1 MLTRGAIQQ
10 MVNNNA
16 SIKPR
21 LQILDIKKIVTKEQ
35 GTRFRLVLSDGD
47 FYMQGM
53 MSSQMQHLVDNGSM
67 QKFTVIHITEFVC
80 NTIKNKKIC
89 VIINADVV
97 EQRQQGIGKPRN
109 ATSAPSGVSGGMN
122 HNQHQN
128 RPAPPQNQQSSWNQ
142 QRNNNQGSSN
152 TYSNNRGGGYGGS
165 NTGNN
170 NRGGYGGGMNRG
182 GGGASSNAN
191 IQPVSSLNPY
201 QSGWKIKVRCT
212 KKDNMRHYHNQ
223 KGDGKL
229 FGMDFL
235 DAEGTEIRAV
245 CFNEAADKF
254 FPVIE
259 KDCVYLISRGQVR
272 LARKGFSHITNDYS
286 ITLNA
291 DSEVVQVHDAQSE
304 IMGTKYKFVEIANIE
319 QIEPRQ
325 FVDVIG
331 VVVDV
336 GAMTTIM
343 SQKTQREMKRRNLK
357 LADRT
362 AKIDVTLWNQDAEDF
377 DESKLQHNAIV
388 AFKGC
393 KVSDF
398 GGRSLS
404 ASGLIAINPDRP
416 EATQLLQWL
425 NNQGGSVGAVRELS
439 SGQGGGAPAPRRTF
453 AEAKSLK
460 LGETAP
466 SMGGSGKPD
475 YFSTVAT
482 ITSISQS
489 DDKRPWYEANP
500 DENATEAKNAKV
512 TPMGDGKWRCEK
524 NGKVYSGY
532 TPRYIL
538 RFCATDFTGNIW
550 LTAFNE
556 SAEKLL
562 GCPATEA
569 ERLLAEDH
577 EAYQKLFKDI
587 QFKKFVFKIK
597 AKADVWE
604 DQQRVRY
611 DCIGVEPA
619 NPAQEAEVLMEKIE
633 KLKMAAGGHGGQG
646 NVGHVGGGGN
656 AW

>member
-1 MLTRGAIQQ
+1 MLSRGSIQQ
-10 MVNNNA
+10 MVNNNQGI
-16 SIKPR
+16 SPR
-21 LQILDIKKIVTKEQ
+21 VQILDIKKIVTKEQ

-53 MSSQMQHLVDNGSM
+53 MSSQVQGLVESGQIN
-67 QKFTVIHITEFVC
+67 KFTVIHIKEFVC
-80 NTIKNKKIC
+80 NEIKNKKIC

-97 EQRQQGIGKPRN
+97 EQRSSGIGKPRN
-109 ATSAPSGVSGGMN
+109 AMTAAPGGGMGG
-122 HNQHQN
+122 NQQQN
-128 RPAPPQNQQSSWNQ
+128 RPAPPQNQQGGWNQ
-142 QRNNNQGSSN
+142 QRQQ
-152 TYSNNRGGGYGGS
+152 GGYGG
-165 NTGNN
+165 GNA
-170 NRGGYGGGMNRG
+170 NRGGYGGNNQGRYGGGGMGGGMNRG
-182 GGGASSNAN
+182 MGGGDSN

-235 DAEGTEIRAV
+235 DKEGTEIRAV

-254 FPVIE
+254 YSIIE

-291 DSEVVQVHDAQSE
+291 DSEVVQVNEAQSE
-304 IMGTKYKFVEIANIE
+304 IMGQKYKFVEIAQIE
-319 QIEPRQ
+319 QIEPKA

-336 GAMTTIM
+336 GPIATIM
-343 SQKTQREMKRRNLK
+343 SQRTQKEMKRRNLK
-357 LADRT
+357 VADRS

-377 DESKLQHNAIV
+377 DESKLQSNAVV

-404 ASGLIAINPDRP
+404 ASGLISINPDRQ
-416 EATQLLQWL
+416 ETRQLLQWL
-425 NNQGGSVGAVRELS
+425 SSQGGNVGQVRELS
-439 SGQGGGAPAPRRTF
+439 SGGGGGVSGNAPRRTF
-453 AEAKSLK
+453 AEAKALK
-460 LGETAP
+460 LGENAQGA
-466 SMGGSGKPD
+466 MGGMGGGGANKAD
-475 YFSTVAT
+475 YFTAVAT
-482 ITSISQS
+482 ITTISQS

-500 DENATEAKNAKV
+500 DENATEARNAKV

-524 NGKVYSGY
+524 NGKVYNEY

-562 GCPATEA
+562 GCPAKEA
-569 ERLLAEDH
+569 ERLLNEDH
-577 EAYQKLFKDI
+577 EAYQKLFKDV
-587 QFKKFVFKIK
+587 QFRKYVFKVK

-619 NPAQEAEVLMEKIE
+619 NPAVEAEKLFEKIE
-633 KLKMAAGGHGGQG
+633 AMRAAAGGG
-646 NVGHVGGGGN
+646 NGY
-656 AW
+656 

>member
-10 MVNNNA
+10 MMNNN
-16 SIKPR
+16 STISPR

-47 FYMQGM
+47 LYMQGM
-53 MSSQMQHLVDNGSM
+53 MSSQMQHLVDNGSI

-80 NTIKNKKIC
+80 NDIKNKKIC
-89 VIINADVV
+89 VIINANVV
-97 EQRQQGIGKPRN
+97 EQRQAGIGKPRN
-109 ATSAPSGVSGGMN
+109 ASAASASGGMN

-128 RPAPPQNQQSSWNQ
+128 RPAPPQNQSGGWNQ
-142 QRNNNQGSSN
+142 QRNNNQSSGYGN
-152 TYSNNRGGGYGGS
+152 NNNRGGGNSY
-165 NTGNN
+165 GNN
-170 NRGGYGGGMNRG
+170 NRGGGGYGGNMNRG
-182 GGGASSNAN
+182 GGGGGNTGSQN

-223 KGDGKL
+223 KGEGKL

-254 FPVIE
+254 FGIIE

-291 DSEVVQVHDAQSE
+291 DSEVVAVHDAQSE
-304 IMGTKYKFVEIANIE
+304 IMGQKYKFVEIGHIE
-319 QIEPRQ
+319 QIEPKA

-343 SQKTQREMKRRNLK
+343 SQRTQKEMKRRNLK

-377 DESKLQHNAIV
+377 DESKLQQNAIV

-425 NNQGGSVGAVRELS
+425 RSQNGSVGAVRELS

-460 LGETAP
+460 LGETSPA
-466 SMGGSGKPD
+466 MGGTGKPD

-482 ITSISQS
+482 ITTISQS

-538 RFCATDFTGNIW
+538 RFCVTDFTGNIW

-556 SAEKLL
+556 AAEKLL

-569 ERLLAEDH
+569 ERLLNEDH
-577 EAYQKLFKDI
+577 EAYQKLFKDV
-587 QFKKFVFKIK
+587 QFRKFVFKIK

-611 DCIGVEPA
+611 DCVSVEPA
-619 NPAQEAEVLMEKIE
+619 NPAVEAEKLMEKIE
-633 KLKMAAGGHGGQG
+633 KLKLAAGGQGQGQG
-646 NVGHVGGGGN
+646 NGH